1 MPWRTARV
9 GWLNSVWARMRV
21 DLAAG
26 ATERGVAPAREIPG
40 GPRLARAIMLAVLSA
55 FVAVQVIDLV
65 TQPMPDHGVKL
76 AVELCCLA
84 GLFVL
89 TIAVTSE
96 AAERW
101 SQRRRLA
108 TLVAEALLTY
118 LPLAIFDRYWENMAG
133 FLAGSALLLLSGWM
147 AWTLFTAVVVS
158 MLVVPLVQQLGAYST
173 ANLTLSTLVL
183 GLVVFGLARLAVA
196 VRYVHATR
204 GELAQLAVISERMRF
219 ARDLHDLLGY
229 SLSAITLKAELTG
242 RLVDGDPDRA
252 RHEVAEV
259 LEIARQALA
268 DVRTVASGY
277 RNISLAM
284 EASSVT
290 SLLATAGIHAHVDI
304 ACGALDEKVDTVLAT
319 ILREAVTNMLRH
331 STARN
336 CVIEAE
342 ADADTIRLTVRNDGV
357 PRTAQPVVLPGPRGG
372 LANLHT
378 RLDAIGGKL
387 TVEVPGSGWFNVVA
401 EAPGEPREVPAPRNG
416 SDAGLRWRRR
426 AVKGA
431 SRDMSS

>member
-1 MPWRTARV
+1 
-9 GWLNSVWARMRV
+9 
-21 DLAAG
+21 
-26 ATERGVAPAREIPG
+26 
-40 GPRLARAIMLAVLSA
+40 MLAVLSA
-55 FVAVQVIDLV
+55 YVAVQVIDLV
-65 TQPMPDHGVKL
+65 TEPMPDRGVKL
-76 AVELCCLA
+76 TVDLACLA
-84 GLFVL
+84 GLFAL
-89 TIAVTSE
+89 TLAVTAE

-101 SQRRRLA
+101 SRQRRLA
-108 TLVAEALLTY
+108 TLVAEAVLTY
-118 LPLAIFDRYWENMAG
+118 LPLVLFGRYWADMAG
-133 FLAGSALLLLSGWM
+133 FFAGSALLVLSGAM
-147 AWTLFTAVVVS
+147 AWTLFAAVVAS
-158 MLVVPLVQQLGAYST
+158 MLVMPLVQQLGAYST

-259 LEIARQALA
+259 IEIARQALD

-290 SLLATAGIHAHVDI
+290 SLLATAGIRAHVDV

-331 STARN
+331 SAARN
-336 CVIEAE
+336 CAIEAE
-342 ADADTIRLTVRNDGV
+342 ADADLVRLMVRNDGASRDTV
-357 PRTAQPVVLPGPRGG
+357 PVASPNGRRG
-372 LANLHT
+372 LENLRT
-378 RLDAIGGKL
+378 RLEAIGGKL
-387 TVEVPGSGWFNVVA
+387 TVEQPGDGWFNLVA
-401 EAPGEPREVPAPRNG
+401 EAPAEPVVAPQPAVDG
-416 SDAGLRWRRR
+416 DAGLRWRRR
-426 AVKGA
+426 AAKGRR
-431 SRDMSS
+431 RDVSHAHGGV